1 MKFCIISNDLHTV
14 RNFRGDLLNSIAA
27 QGYAI
32 HILAPNIE
40 LYPEDQAYFQKLGF
54 ALHSYPLQKMGT
66 NPVADSKTML
76 AIYQQLKAI
85 RPNKVLSYTIKPIL
99 YGTIAAY
106 LAKVP
111 ERYIL
116 LSGLGFAFQNDQSA
130 GRFKYVKRLFN
141 QIFRFA
147 LSKACAVIFQNAD
160 DLALVRE
167 LKHLPA
173 RIPTYIVN
181 GSGVNT
187 EKFAPQPLILDEKGQ
202 PQPIFLMVARL
213 LKDKGV
219 YEYIAAAKQIKQRYP
234 AAHFHLVGWIDEN
247 PAAIAQDDLEAWMA
261 SGLIQYW
268 GKLSDVRQAI
278 CQANIFVLPSYREGI
293 PRSVLEAM
301 AMRRAI
307 ITTDA
312 PGCKETVIEGQN
324 GFKVPVR
331 DPDAL
336 AQAMQ
341 RLIEQPAQIEQM
353 AASSLALVQ
362 QRYEVK
368 QVNQQMLQA
377 MQFVTDSSVH

>member
-1 MKFCIISNDLHTV
+1 
-14 RNFRGDLLNSIAA
+14 
-27 QGYAI
+27 
-32 HILAPNIE
+32 
-40 LYPEDQAYFQKLGF
+40 
-54 ALHSYPLQKMGT
+54 
-66 NPVADSKTML
+66 
-76 AIYQQLKAI
+76 
-85 RPNKVLSYTIKPIL
+85 
-99 YGTIAAY
+99 
-106 LAKVP
+106 
-111 ERYIL
+111 
-116 LSGLGFAFQNDQSA
+116 
-130 GRFKYVKRLFN
+130 
-141 QIFRFA
+141 
-147 LSKACAVIFQNAD
+147 
-160 DLALVRE
+160 
-167 LKHLPA
+167 
-173 RIPTYIVN
+173 
-181 GSGVNT
+181 
-187 EKFAPQPLILDEKGQ
+187 
-202 PQPIFLMVARL
+202 MVARL

-234 AAHFHLVGWIDEN
+234 AAYFHLVGWIDEN

-331 DPDAL
+331 DADAL